1 MLQHQAVD
9 NNLCSC
15 AYLSINAHQIRV
27 SFSLQ
32 QHTTLV
38 SVKLFLSFAF
48 FLFSGERAEKQYR
61 EIQRSWCVSGTYSI
75 RTYSNHL
82 NTRQVLC
89 SNGRFVSGC
98 QMVRYSNGG
107 LKTGLKKPV
116 YCSKCLVFEWSI
128 KSCDFTIWIPGLW
141 DWPQSIKQLK
151 GTSLFF
157 SWHLNN
163 EQICLVFRL

>member
-1 MLQHQAVD
+1 MLKCHFGLLFSILWTRSVSM
-9 NNLCSC
+9 NILFCSKNVTKCCLCKTF
-15 AYLSINAHQIRV
+15 SIFCI
-27 SFSLQ
+27 
-32 QHTTLV
+32 
-38 SVKLFLSFAF
+38 
-48 FLFSGERAEKQYR
+48 FLFSGERTEKQHR

-82 NTRQVLC
+82 NTGQVWC

-98 QMVRYSNGG
+98 QMVQYSNDG

-116 YCSKCLVFEWSI
+116 YCSNCLVFEWSV
-128 KSCDFTIWIPGLW
+128 KSCDFTIWIQGLW

-163 EQICLVFRL
+163 EHICPIFRL